1 MVPFSF
7 CCVLVMSLAR
17 YQGYAVNATLFNVLS
32 LLLYFYFGYCVF
44 VALVFYVSNLVQSEQ
59 KGWGFALRLIPA
71 HVLMVIVNFISGL
84 AVV

>member
-32 LLLYFYFGYCVF
+32 LPLYFYFGYCVF
-44 VALVFYVSNLVQSEQ
+44 VALIFYVSNLIESKQ
-59 KGWGFALRLIPA
+59 KNWWYALCLIPA